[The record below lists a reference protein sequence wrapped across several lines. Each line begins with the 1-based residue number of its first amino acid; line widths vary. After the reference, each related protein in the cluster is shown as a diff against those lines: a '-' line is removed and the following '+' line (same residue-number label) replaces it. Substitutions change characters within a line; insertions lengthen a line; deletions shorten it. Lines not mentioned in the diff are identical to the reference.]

1 LNDTVKHRRWTVI
14 ASGLLCGILA
24 VVVLFTNR
32 SAFASPMAVV
42 VVAAIGSVAVLL
54 RVRLRN
60 GEGQQE
66 TRGPIWLNL
75 LGIVLALIALF
86 SDLLHLSSG
95 LTQIAALGAIG
106 SFAVS
111 SAVVLHTF
119 RKQRFTSK

>member
-1 LNDTVKHRRWTVI
+1 
-14 ASGLLCGILA
+14 
-24 VVVLFTNR
+24 
-32 SAFASPMAVV
+32 MAVV

-60 GEGQQE
+60 REGQQE

-86 SDLLHLSSG
+86 SDLLHLSSS